1 VRYIPFFTGQTYAL
15 PGQKVG
21 ELRIVSLKARRA
33 LTEPVEGDGFQAGQI
48 VKVKD

>member
-1 VRYIPFFTGQTYAL
+1 L

-21 ELRIVSLKARRA
+21 EIRIVSLKTRHA

-48 VKVKD
+48 VRVKD